1 MAFGYNGKILRVN
14 LTTGKISVEEPG
26 EKIYRQYLGGGT
38 LALYYLLKELKPG
51 TDPLGPDNI
60 LIFSA
65 SVLTGA
71 LPAPGMNKY
80 TVAAKSPLSGGLG
93 ESEAGG
99 WFAPELKASGF
110 DAILIQGRAAKP
122 VYLWVHDGEAEIR
135 DASHL
140 WGKVT
145 GEVQKAVK
153 KELGDERV
161 RIAQIGPAGEK
172 LVKYACIMNELKH
185 FNGRAGL
192 GAVMGSKNLRAI
204 AVRGTKAQEIS
215 DRDKASAILKSV
227 RESYVEDPAGL
238 GCLGTAR
245 VAPILSAGG
254 ILPTKNFM
262 TGSFEKAEDIGGKRL
277 AETILKGRGTCHG
290 CYIRCKREVEAHGP
304 YEISAEYGGPEY
316 ETIASI
322 GSMVG
327 VGSLEAISKGNELC
341 AQYGIDTISF
351 GTTVSFAMECFEKG
365 ILTTRDTKGLDLHF
379 GNHETVLK
387 LIELVARREGLGD
400 LLAEGAEIAA
410 KRIGRGAERYA
421 LHIKGQPLPMHE
433 PRGKKSLAL
442 AYALSPTGADH
453 LENPHDP
460 FFEKEGGMKDVHPFG
475 LLDPLPSLDLSV
487 QKVRMFVYLQQ
498 YYNWLNSI
506 GMCIFAAKPF
516 GPFTI
521 TQLVE
526 YTRAVTGWDTSLWE
540 AIKVGE
546 RYANMA
552 RVFNLQ
558 EGLGTKDDRLPERL
572 HQGLEGGLLKGEKID
587 REEFARALEMYYGM
601 MGWDPKTG
609 IPSKYKLEELNIGWA
624 IPLLPA
630 NF

>member
-1 MAFGYNGKILRVN
+1 MPFGYNGKVLRVD
-14 LTTGKISVEEPG
+14 LTSRKTTVEEPG
-26 EKIYRQYLGGGT
+26 DKIYRQYLGGGT
-38 LALYYLLKELKPG
+38 LSLHYLMKELKPG
-51 TDPLGPDNI
+51 TDPLGPENL
-60 LIFSA
+60 LIFSS

-80 TVAAKSPLSGGLG
+80 TVAAKSPLSGGFG

-99 WFAPELKASGF
+99 WWAPELKAAGF
-110 DAILIQGRAAKP
+110 EAIIIEGKASSP
-122 VYLWVHDGEAEIR
+122 VYLWVHDGQAEVR
-135 DASHL
+135 DAPHL
-140 WGKVT
+140 WGRVT
-145 GEVQKAVK
+145 GEVQKTIK
-153 KELGDERV
+153 KELGDDRIRV
-161 RIAQIGPAGEK
+161 LQIGPAGEK
-172 LVKYACIMNELKH
+172 LVRYACIMNELKH

-204 AVRGTKAQEIS
+204 AVRGSKAPEAA

-238 GCLGTAR
+238 GSLGTAR

-254 ILPTKNFM
+254 ILPTKNFIS
-262 TGSFEKAEDIGGKRL
+262 GSFEKAEDIGGKKL

-290 CYIRCKREVEAHGP
+290 CYIRCKREVEAQTP
-304 YEISAEYGGPEY
+304 YKIDVEYGGPEY

-322 GSMVG
+322 GSLLG
-327 VGSLEAISKGNELC
+327 ISNLEAICKGNELC

-351 GTTVSFAMECFEKG
+351 GTTVAFAMECFEKE
-365 ILTTRDTKGLDLHF
+365 ILNLKDTDGLDLHF
-379 GNHETVLK
+379 GNHETMLK
-387 LIELVARREGLGD
+387 LIDLVAQRKGFGD

-410 KRIGRGAERYA
+410 KKIGQGAEKYA

-460 FFEKEGGMKDVHPFG
+460 FFEKEGGLKDIHPLG
-475 LLDPLPSLDLSV
+475 ILDPLPSLDLSV
-487 QKVRMFVYLQQ
+487 RKVRMFVYLQQ

-521 TQLVE
+521 TQLVD

-540 AIKVGE
+540 ALKVGE
-546 RYANMA
+546 RYANLA
-552 RVFNLQ
+552 RVFNLR
-558 EGLGTKDDRLPERL
+558 EGLGTKDDRLPDRL
-572 HQGLEGGLLKGEKID
+572 HQGLEGGLLKGEKIG
-587 REEFARALEMYYGM
+587 RQEFTEALEMYYGM
-601 MGWDPKTG
+601 MGWDPNTG
-609 IPSKYKLEELNIGWA
+609 VPSKYKLEELNIGWA
-624 IPLLPA
+624 A
-630 NF
+630 F

>member
-1 MAFGYNGKILRVN
+1 MPFGYNGKILRVN
-14 LTTGKISVEEPG
+14 LSLEEISVEEPG
-26 EKIYRQYLGGGT
+26 EKVYRQYLGGGT
-38 LALYYLLKELKPG
+38 LSLLYLLRELKPQM
-51 TDPLGPDNI
+51 DPLGADNI

-65 SVLTGA
+65 SILTGA

-99 WFAPELKASGF
+99 WWAAELKAAGF
-110 DAILIQGRAAKP
+110 DAILIRGKAPKP
-122 VYLWVHDGEAEIR
+122 VYLWVHEGGAEIR

-145 GEVQKAVK
+145 GEVQKAIK
-153 KELGDERV
+153 KELGDERI

-172 LVKYACIMNELKH
+172 LVRYACIMNELRH

-204 AVRGTKAQEIS
+204 AIRGHKRAEVFDS
-215 DRDKASAILKSV
+215 EKASAILKSV

-254 ILPTKNFM
+254 ILPTKNFL

-290 CYIRCKREVEAHGP
+290 CYIRCKREVEAHTP
-304 YEISAEYGGPEY
+304 YEIDAQYGGPEY

-322 GSMVG
+322 GSLLG
-327 VGSLEAISKGNELC
+327 VANLEAICKGNELC
-341 AQYGIDTISF
+341 AKYGIDTISF
-351 GTTVSFAMECFEKG
+351 GTTVAFAMECFEKG
-365 ILTTRDTKGLDLHF
+365 ILTPKDTGGLDLRF
-379 GNHETVLK
+379 GNHESMLK
-387 LIELVARREGLGD
+387 LIELVTQREGFGN
-400 LLAEGAEIAA
+400 LLAEGVEIAA
-410 KRIGRGAERYA
+410 RRIGRGAERYA
-421 LHIKGQPLPMHE
+421 LHIKGQPLPMHD

-460 FFEKEGGMKDVHPFG
+460 FFEKEGGLKDIHPLG
-475 LLDPLPSLDLSV
+475 ILDPLPSLDLSV
-487 QKVRMFVYLQQ
+487 RKVRMFVYLQQ

-506 GMCIFAAKPF
+506 GMCIFAAKPM

-526 YTRAVTGWDTSLWE
+526 YAGAVTGWDTSLWE
-540 AIKVGE
+540 MMKVAE
-546 RYANMA
+546 RYANLA
-552 RVFNLQ
+552 RVFNLR
-558 EGLGTKDDRLPERL
+558 EGKGEKDDRLPERL
-572 HQGLEGGLLKGEKID
+572 HQPLGGGLLKGEKID
-587 REEFARALEMYYGM
+587 PGEFAQAREMYYGM
-601 MGWDPKTG
+601 MGWNPQTG
-609 IPSKYKLEELNIGWA
+609 VPSKYKLEELNIGWA
-624 IPLLPA
+624 MP
-630 NF
+630 

>member
-14 LTTGKISVEEPG
+14 LTTRKISVEEPG
-26 EKIYRQYLGGGT
+26 EKVYRQYLGGGT
-38 LALYYLLKELKPG
+38 LALHYLLKELKPG

-71 LPAPGMNKY
+71 LPAPGVNKY

-99 WFAPELKASGF
+99 WFSPELKAAGF
-110 DAILIQGRAAKP
+110 DAILIQGKAAKP

-145 GEVQKAVK
+145 GEVQKALK

-204 AVRGTKAQEIS
+204 AVRGTKAQEVS

-238 GCLGTAR
+238 GALGTAR

-254 ILPTKNFM
+254 ILPTKNFL

-290 CYIRCKREVEAHGP
+290 CYIRCKREVGAEGP
-304 YEISAEYGGPEY
+304 YEIDSEYGGPEY

-322 GSMVG
+322 GSLLEVG
-327 VGSLEAISKGNELC
+327 NLEAISKGNELC
-341 AQYGIDTISF
+341 AKYGIDTISF
-351 GTTVSFAMECFEKG
+351 GTTLSFAMECYEKG
-365 ILTTRDTKGLDLHF
+365 ILTSRDTKGLDLHF
-379 GNHETVLK
+379 GNHETMLK
-387 LIELVARREGLGD
+387 LIELVARREGFGD
-400 LLAEGAEIAA
+400 LLAEGAEMAA
-410 KRIGRGAERYA
+410 KRVGRGAEKYA
-421 LHIKGQPLPMHE
+421 LHVKGQPLPMHE
-433 PRGKKSLAL
+433 ARGKKSLAL
-442 AYALSPTGADH
+442 AYALSPIGADH

-460 FFEKEGGMKDVHPFG
+460 FFEKEGGMKDIHPLG

-487 QKVRMFVYLQQ
+487 RKVRMFLYLQQ

-526 YTRAVTGWDTSLWE
+526 YARAITGWDTSLWE
-540 AIKVGE
+540 MVKAGE
-546 RYANMA
+546 RYANLA
-552 RVFNLQ
+552 RVFNLR
-558 EGLGTKDDRLPERL
+558 EGIGEKDDRLPERL
-572 HQGLEGGLLKGEKID
+572 HQPLEGGLLKGEKID
-587 REEFARALEMYYGM
+587 PQEFSEAKEMYYGM

-609 IPSKYKLEELNIGWA
+609 VPSKYKLEELNIGWA
-624 IPLLPA
+624 VL
-630 NF
+630 